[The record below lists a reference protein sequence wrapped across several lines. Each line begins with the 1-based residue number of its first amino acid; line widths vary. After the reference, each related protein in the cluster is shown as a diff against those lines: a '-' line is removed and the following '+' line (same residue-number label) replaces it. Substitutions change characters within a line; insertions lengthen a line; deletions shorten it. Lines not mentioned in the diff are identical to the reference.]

1 MSKMPQIPFLDLK
14 RQYAPYLDEL
24 KQAAA
29 QVLTQCDF
37 IGGHAVGE
45 FERELADHL
54 GVEEIVGVGSATGG
68 LFAALKCLGIGPG
81 DEVITTAHTAIAT
94 AEAIT
99 LTGARVVFADI
110 DPHTYL
116 LDPEQVVRHITPR
129 TKAVIPVHLYGHPAD
144 MTQFQQIAQRHRLA
158 LIEDCAQAIGARY
171 QGHPVG
177 TLGDVGVYSFFPS
190 KNMGGFG
197 DGGAVVARDPALRK
211 RIRMHCNHGREDKY
225 LHEFEGTNSRLDT
238 LKAALLRINLRHL
251 EQWNQQRHQAAA
263 LYEAQLAQVSQVQRP
278 VELAGCEHVYH
289 LYVVQVP
296 DREALAA
303 HLQRDGIQSGLHYP
317 QALNTQPAY
326 RYLEQGAGSLPV
338 AERVCAQVLSLPISP
353 VITPDE
359 VTQVCRSI
367 AAFFNQG

>member
-1 MSKMPQIPFLDLK
+1 MAQIPFLDLK

-29 QVLTQCDF
+29 SVLAQCDF
-37 IGGHAVGE
+37 IGGNAVGE
-45 FERELADHL
+45 FEHALAAYL
-54 GVEEIVGVGSATGG
+54 SVEETVGVGAATGG

-110 DPHTYL
+110 DPQTYL
-116 LDPEQVVRHITPR
+116 LDPEQVVRRITPR

-144 MTQFQQIAQRHRLA
+144 MTQFQQIAQQYRLA
-158 LIEDCAQAIGARY
+158 CIEDCAQAIGARY
-171 QGHPVG
+171 QGSPVG

-197 DGGAVVARDPALRK
+197 DGGAVVARDPKLRK
-211 RIRMHCNHGREDKY
+211 RIRMYCNHGREDKY

-238 LKAALLRINLRHL
+238 LQATLLRINLRHL
-251 EQWNQQRHQAAA
+251 EPWNQQRRQAAA
-263 LYEAQLAQVSQVQRP
+263 LYEAQLTTVPQVQRP
-278 VELAGCEHVYH
+278 VELADCEHVYH
-289 LYVVQVP
+289 LYVIQVP

-303 HLQRDGIQSGLHYP
+303 HLQRDGIQTGLHYP
-317 QALNTQPAY
+317 QALHTQPAY

-338 AERVCAQVLSLPISP
+338 AEHACAHILSLPISP
-353 VITPDE
+353 VITPAE
-359 VTQVCRSI
+359 IAYICRSI

>member
-1 MSKMPQIPFLDLK
+1 
-14 RQYAPYLDEL
+14 
-24 KQAAA
+24 
-29 QVLTQCDF
+29 
-37 IGGHAVGE
+37 
-45 FERELADHL
+45 
-54 GVEEIVGVGSATGG
+54 
-68 LFAALKCLGIGPG
+68 
-81 DEVITTAHTAIAT
+81 
-94 AEAIT
+94 
-99 LTGARVVFADI
+99 
-110 DPHTYL
+110 
-116 LDPEQVVRHITPR
+116 
-129 TKAVIPVHLYGHPAD
+129 
-144 MTQFQQIAQRHRLA
+144 
-158 LIEDCAQAIGARY
+158 
-171 QGHPVG
+171 
-177 TLGDVGVYSFFPS
+177 
-190 KNMGGFG
+190 MGGFG

-211 RIRMHCNHGREDKY
+211 RIRMYCNHGREDKY

-251 EQWNQQRHQAAA
+251 EEWNQQRRQAAA

-303 HLQRDGIQSGLHYP
+303 HLQRDGIQTGLHYP